1 VEETVQSELV
11 SEVEEGAWE
20 LRHIPGRLWMIAEA
34 EESYFGLEFA
44 RILVLPLASF
54 SCYLNIKLL
63 NAFLTSAGLAGSEF
77 TAYKKRRFD
86 LSIRSCS

>member
-1 VEETVQSELV
+1 
-11 SEVEEGAWE
+11 
-20 LRHIPGRLWMIAEA
+20 
-34 EESYFGLEFA
+34 
-44 RILVLPLASF
+44 LVLPLASF

-63 NAFLTSAGLAGSEF
+63 KTRAFLTSAGLAGSEF